1 MKIDNSVIFVSIVP
15 KKIYTDQLTMAG
27 HSKWANIKHRKA
39 REDAKR
45 AKAFT
50 KHIREITVAAREGGG
65 DPDANPRLSLAI
77 QNAKAVNLP
86 KDNIERAIKKGTGEL
101 EDGSGN
107 YEEVTYEGYGPGGIA
122 FFLEATSNN
131 LNRTVGE
138 IRHIFTKHGGNLGT
152 DGSVAYMFEQKG
164 SIKVTSD
171 GVDEE
176 ELMLTAID
184 AGAEDVIIE
193 EGFMEVITSREDLIS
208 VRKNLELNNLTIESA
223 ELVRIPS
230 TEVAAEPDTAKTNLK
245 MMDMFDDND
254 DVSNIFTNM
263 KMDDETLALLS
274 ED

>member
-1 MKIDNSVIFVSIVP
+1 
-15 KKIYTDQLTMAG
+15 MAG
-27 HSKWANIKHRKA
+27 HSKWANIKHKKA
-39 REDAKR
+39 KEDAKR
-45 AKAFT
+45 SKAFT
-50 KHIREITVAAREGGG
+50 KHIREITVAARVGGG

-77 QNAKAVNLP
+77 ENAKKVNLP

-101 EDGSGN
+101 DDGSGN

-122 FFLEATSNN
+122 FFIEATSNN

-164 SIKVTSD
+164 SIKIIESD
-171 GVDEE
+171 LDED

-193 EGFMEVITSREDLIS
+193 DEYVEVITAREDLFDVS
-208 VRKNLELNNLTIESA
+208 KNLENEGIEVESA
-223 ELVRIPS
+223 NLIRIPA
-230 TEVAAEPDTAKTNLK
+230 TEVAADPDTAKTNLK

-254 DVSNIFTNM
+254 DVSEIFTNM
-263 KMDDETLALLS
+263 KMDDETLELA
-274 ED
+274 EDQ